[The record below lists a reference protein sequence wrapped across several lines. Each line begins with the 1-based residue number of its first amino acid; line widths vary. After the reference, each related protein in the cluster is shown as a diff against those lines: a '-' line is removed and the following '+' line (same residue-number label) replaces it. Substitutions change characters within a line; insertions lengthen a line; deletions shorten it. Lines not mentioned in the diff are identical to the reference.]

1 MLLHT
6 LGRFIRY
13 YRPYQWLFWF
23 DMVCALAVSAIDLAF
38 PQILKTLT
46 GGLFTQ
52 PAPTIY
58 RAIAWVGAGL
68 LLLYVV
74 SVAHCLATGFSD
86 KLRTRSYLHFL
97 LLVNGLLFLLAFLQA
112 WLCIQILPL
121 LLIGVSL
128 LSGHLFA
135 LSGGKAA
142 NIFFV
147 VSLLLL
153 LLLFVF
159 NLWIFL

>member
-1 MLLHT
+1 MQGDQRRGIRAA
-6 LGRFIRY
+6 GREVREAWTAD
-13 YRPYQWLFWF
+13 RP
-23 DMVCALAVSAIDLAF
+23 VILA
-38 PQILKTLT
+38 
-46 GGLFTQ
+46 
-52 PAPTIY
+52 
-58 RAIAWVGAGL
+58 
-68 LLLYVV
+68 
-74 SVAHCLATGFSD
+74 
-86 KLRTRSYLHFL
+86 
-97 LLVNGLLFLLAFLQA
+97 LAFLQA

>member
-1 MLLHT
+1 MEQDP
-6 LGRFIRY
+6 R
-13 YRPYQWLFWF
+13 
-23 DMVCALAVSAIDLAF
+23 
-38 PQILKTLT
+38 
-46 GGLFTQ
+46 
-52 PAPTIY
+52 
-58 RAIAWVGAGL
+58 
-68 LLLYVV
+68 LLLYKA
-74 SVAHCLATGFSD
+74 SAGSGKTFTLAVQYIRLLIEDPFSYRRILAVTFTNKATTEMKERILNNFSL
-86 KLRTRSYLHFL
+86 KLIS
-97 LLVNGLLFLLAFLQA
+97 FLLAFLQA